1 MVTIQSLACYVPEK
15 TVSNDDLSQFL
26 DTSHEWIYTRTGIKN
41 RHIAVDDSTASMCHK
56 VSLQLLEKSQMKAED
71 VELIIV
77 ATITPDFSVP
87 STACLVQNLL
97 GNKKAVAFD
106 INAACSGFVYAL
118 SIAEKMLRSGAYNN
132 ALVLAGETL
141 SKITD
146 WNDRSIAVLFGDGSG
161 GALLTAG
168 DKESFL
174 GEDINSDGEKWAKL
188 TVNSMPTSNRYVEN
202 EWNKFAQMDG
212 RTVFDFAV
220 KSVPQSILNLL
231 AKTNYTLDDI
241 DYIVPHQANSRIVE
255 GIVKKLKISSDKMFV
270 NIGEY
275 GNTSSATIPIALCEM
290 EQKGMIKIGSGQ
302 KIVLTGF
309 GGGLTWGSL
318 LLSL

>member
-15 TVSNDDLSQFL
+15 TVSNDDLSEFL
-26 DTSHEWIYTRTGIKN
+26 DTSHEWIYTRTGIEN
-41 RHIAVDDSTASMCHK
+41 RHIAVEDSTSTMCHK
-56 VSLQLLEKSQMKAED
+56 VSLQLLEKTQTKAED
-71 VELIIV
+71 IELIIAASV
-77 ATITPDFSVP
+77 TPDFAVP

-118 SIAEKMLRSGAYNN
+118 SVGEKLIRSGAYSN
-132 ALVLAGETL
+132 ALILAGETL
-141 SKITD
+141 SKITNWD
-146 WNDRSIAVLFGDGSG
+146 ERSTAVLFGDGAG

-174 GEDINSDGEKWAKL
+174 GEDIHSDGEKWSKL
-188 TVNSMPTSNRYVEN
+188 TVNSMPTSNCYVEN
-202 EWNKFAQMDG
+202 PWSKYIQMDG
-212 RTVFDFAV
+212 RTVFEFAV

-231 AKTNYTLDDI
+231 SKTNYTLDDI
-241 DYIVPHQANSRIVE
+241 DYIIPHQANSRIVD
-255 GIVKKLKISSDKMFV
+255 GIIKKLKVSPDKMFV
-270 NIGEY
+270 NIGDY
-275 GNTSSATIPIALCEM
+275 GNTSSASIPIALCEM
-290 EQKGMIKIGSGQ
+290 EQKGMLKPGSGQ
-302 KIVLTGF
+302 KIIISGF